1 MTIVIEELAD
11 ILMFL
16 SLLEEFEDTK
26 WVIRIRKSKENRQHN
41 GQNKK
46 DKQRSTKHTHKTKDA
61 TCPQSFTK
69 QTFCSMIFK
78 LMEETKVPGENH
90 RTAARHL
97 QTLSRVVSST
107 LRYNS
112 QLYCI
117 GSCKLN

>member
-1 MTIVIEELAD
+1 
-11 ILMFL
+11 
-16 SLLEEFEDTK
+16 
-26 WVIRIRKSKENRQHN
+26 
-41 GQNKK
+41 
-46 DKQRSTKHTHKTKDA
+46 
-61 TCPQSFTK
+61 
-69 QTFCSMIFK
+69 
-78 LMEETKVPGENH
+78 MEETKVPGENH